1 MKKDDMFDFEI
12 DPFVHDHHVH
22 KCRDF
27 KSIVKSFY
35 NGADQDMINH
45 PLFWLNLY

>member
-22 KCRDF
+22 KGLDRRET
-27 KSIVKSFY
+27 
-35 NGADQDMINH
+35 G
-45 PLFWLNLY
+45 